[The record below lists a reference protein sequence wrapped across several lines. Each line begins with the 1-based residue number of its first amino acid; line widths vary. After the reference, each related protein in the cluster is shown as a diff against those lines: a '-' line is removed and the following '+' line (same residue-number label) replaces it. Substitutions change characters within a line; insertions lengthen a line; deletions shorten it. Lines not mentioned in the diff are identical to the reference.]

1 MSDAPDLMVSCLMVT
16 IAQPERWPYLRRS
29 VADYCRQTH
38 SNRELVI
45 VLDSGQPE
53 TKAAIA
59 EHIAA
64 LRRGD
69 IRIIDAG
76 DKRPLGALR
85 NIARDSAGGDI
96 CCQWD
101 DDDLNHPERV
111 ERQLRSLL
119 ETECEAA
126 FLQETMQFFPQ
137 SRTLHC
143 INWRAAPGGGLPG
156 TLMCRRGAPI
166 RYPEN
171 GAESEHGEDSAILEQ
186 FLTRDSCRFL
196 TGAPYLY
203 VYVSHGLNTSSVA
216 HHRMLA
222 RRLGISRALLRRR
235 EAEIREG
242 LRPFDFGPED
252 ITVEGYNGTAF
263 TLFKTTGSR

>member
-1 MSDAPDLMVSCLMVT
+1 MSAAADLMVSCLMVT
-16 IAQPERWPYLRRS
+16 IAQPERWSYLRRS

-45 VLDSGQPE
+45 VLDTGRPD

-59 EHIAA
+59 EHIGA

-69 IRIIDAG
+69 IRIIDPG
-76 DKRPLGALR
+76 GKRPLGALR
-85 NIARDSAGGDI
+85 NIARDSARGDI

-101 DDDLNHPERV
+101 DDDLNHPERI
-111 ERQLRSLL
+111 ERQLRFLL
-119 ETECEAA
+119 ETGSEAA
-126 FLQETMQFFPQ
+126 FLQETMQFFRA

-143 INWRAAPGGGLPG
+143 TNWRAAPGGGLPG
-156 TLMCRRGAPI
+156 TLLCRRSAPI
-166 RYPEN
+166 HYPES
-171 GAESEHGEDSAILEQ
+171 GAESEYGEDSAILEQ
-186 FLTRDSCRFL
+186 FRARDACRCL
-196 TGAPYLY
+196 AGAPYLY
-203 VYVSHGLNTSSVA
+203 VYVSHGHNSSTDA

-252 ITVEGYNGTAF
+252 VTVEGYNGTAF
-263 TLFKTTGSR
+263 TLSKVTSSR